1 MENVYIAKLAVVT
14 SDPKRVMIHWSFS
27 FSVAALTRKLASE
40 ALPSEPFPNS
50 TFATQGVVLSDQNT
64 PLSRANCS
72 SVTGRKEPICC
83 YKTILLDEKPHK

>member
-1 MENVYIAKLAVVT
+1 MENVYMAKLAVVI

-27 FSVAALTRKLASE
+27 FSVTALTRKLASE
-40 ALPSEPFPNS
+40 ALPGS

-83 YKTILLDEKPHK
+83 YKTMLLGEKPHK